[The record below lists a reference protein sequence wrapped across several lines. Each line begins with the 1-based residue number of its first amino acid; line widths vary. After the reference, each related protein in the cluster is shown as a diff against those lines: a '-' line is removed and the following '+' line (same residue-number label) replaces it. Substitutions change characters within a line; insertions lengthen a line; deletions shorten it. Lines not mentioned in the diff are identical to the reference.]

1 MEGRETFIVF
11 VDVIYHLRHFN
22 WLMIDIEVKFHTLIS
37 VVGSDLVQM
46 LFAYF

>member
-11 VDVIYHLRHFN
+11 VDVIYRLGHFN
-22 WLMIDIEVKFHTLIS
+22 WPIIDIEVKFHTLIS

-46 LFAYF
+46 LLAYF